1 MAVSKIHADSLLK
14 SGQATST
21 TGILSV
27 SKVYKHWSI
36 VIAHLIYKHTSG
48 SSVSIALPYTSL
60 DTVYSICSDTLRSTS
75 MTLALTDNDNT
86 ISLVS
91 GSPVSGTSY
100 IVDFIYATLD

>member
-1 MAVSKIHADSLLK
+1 MNEDSLLK
-14 SGQATST
+14 SAQATST
-21 TGILSV
+21 TGTLLV
-27 SKVYKHWSI
+27 SKVYKQGSV

-75 MTLALTDNDNT
+75 MTLALTDNDKT

-100 IVDFIYATLD
+100 IVDFIYATPD